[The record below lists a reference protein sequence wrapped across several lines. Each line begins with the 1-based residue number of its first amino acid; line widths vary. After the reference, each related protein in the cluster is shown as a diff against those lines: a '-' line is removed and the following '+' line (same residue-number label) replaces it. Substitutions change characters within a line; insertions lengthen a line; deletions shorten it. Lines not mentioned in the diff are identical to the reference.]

1 MYQEKQER
9 KFRIYEEVEPDEA
22 LEMMRE
28 ATKKPDNYEIYNKSL
43 LKKLSSKTAGDMNGS
58 QMKGDSLSKSLIYSR
73 QYQKK
78 LLENVSMSLIMNE
91 STEVNARNN
100 SIEFVGSD
108 KGDQQN
114 EKMIFNQPI

>member
-1 MYQEKQER
+1 LKVYQEKQER

-28 ATKKPDNYEIYNKSL
+28 ATKKPDSYEIYNKSL
-43 LKKLSSKTAGDMNGS
+43 LKKLSSKNAADLNGS
-58 QMKGDSLSKSLIYSR
+58 QIKGDYLSKSVIHNR
-73 QYQKK
+73 NYQKK

-91 STEVNARNN
+91 STEANARNN

-108 KGDQQN
+108 KGDQ
-114 EKMIFNQPI
+114 